1 MTHTSSTKVPIQ
13 FICISR
19 LKTSELISRQS
30 ASPLIFNERLSSIR
44 SVILVFELVIIAAGY
59 LKLSGISA
67 NGSWLMESTLSSQ
80 HDIKMF
86 FDLEIYLSTFNSLK
100 HLKVHLTIMTI
111 QKLCNTSKTWISRKY
126 SEDERSP
133 WSPGLTRK
141 QKLPWWSP
149 SADSKSELFSSLV
162 SFS

>member
-59 LKLSGISA
+59 LKLFGYECKWIVTNGINA
-67 NGSWLMESTLSSQ
+67 
-80 HDIKMF
+80 
-86 FDLEIYLSTFNSLK
+86 
-100 HLKVHLTIMTI
+100 
-111 QKLCNTSKTWISRKY
+111 
-126 SEDERSP
+126 
-133 WSPGLTRK
+133 
-141 QKLPWWSP
+141 
-149 SADSKSELFSSLV
+149 
-162 SFS
+162 